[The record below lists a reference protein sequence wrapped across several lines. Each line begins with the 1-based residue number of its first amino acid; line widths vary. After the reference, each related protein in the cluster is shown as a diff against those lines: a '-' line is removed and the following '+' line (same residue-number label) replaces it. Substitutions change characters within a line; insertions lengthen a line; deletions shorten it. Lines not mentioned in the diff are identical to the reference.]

1 VASNRAIYLA
11 GGFKSGW
18 QDFVRGVLNGWQI
31 IDPSSHGLPDPKEY
45 TEWDLRGIRS
55 ADVIL
60 AYMERDNPGGYSLA
74 LEVGYAKA
82 LGKHII
88 LVEEHPTVQ
97 RERYFAMVRE
107 VADLRFGTLEEALN
121 HLKAIGLRNEYS
133 GRRQDAG
140 VTAGTD

>member
-1 VASNRAIYLA
+1 ML
-11 GGFKSGW
+11 GDW
-18 QDFVRGVLNGWQI
+18 EI

-60 AYMERDNPGGYSLA
+60 AYMEKDNPGGYSLA

-82 LGKHII
+82 LGKRIF

-107 VADLRFGTLEEALN
+107 VADSRFETLTQALDHIKN
-121 HLKAIGLRNEYS
+121 VRARAVQSKRTRDS
-133 GRRQDAG
+133 K
-140 VTAGTD
+140 VSVMTD